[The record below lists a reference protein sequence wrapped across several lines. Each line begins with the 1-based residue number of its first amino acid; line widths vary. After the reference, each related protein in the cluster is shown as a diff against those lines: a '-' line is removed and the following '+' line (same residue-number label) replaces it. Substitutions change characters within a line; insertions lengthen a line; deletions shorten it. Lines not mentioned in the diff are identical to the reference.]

1 MVEHEESLDEY
12 IEHIVRNENVE
23 YVIETLGVKEYVKS
37 HKEISE
43 EVEKLIY
50 ERVEKYVTE
59 EGFPNKGINKEDI
72 IRKIVNF
79 FFEKTI
85 APVTEQRETTH
96 DFLVD
101 FLKNYKALVTHRKG
115 AKMQAE
121 ELSNTEIKKIYEE
134 ITAEEKE
141 KKNE

>member
-12 IEHIVRNENVE
+12 IEDIVRNECVE
-23 YVIETLGVKEYVKS
+23 DVIETLWLKEYVKS
-37 HKEISE
+37 HKEKSE
-43 EVEKLIY
+43 EVEKIIY
-50 ERVEKYVTE
+50 EKVEKYVTE

-72 IRKIVNF
+72 IIEMANI

-96 DFLVD
+96 DLFVD

-121 ELSNTEIKKIYEE
+121 ELSKSEIKKIYDK
-134 ITAEEKE
+134 ITAKEKE